1 MKTWIGFCWSMCR
14 TLRRR
19 AMDLQGEQR
28 KLKAILDEITAP
40 PWPVAV
46 LIRVLAEAEGPRARA
61 AIGPNR
67 RVVRFGDGLKP
78 DDFIWGRGA
87 LARDRNVIMAGAP
100 AETPRC
106 GELAVFERY
115 VTDGRLV
122 IRCHDEELV
131 VEAGAAL
138 SDCKLESGDSVRFD
152 RSSWIAYENRA
163 AGPARRFVFRD
174 VPDISPEMFG
184 GQRVAV
190 QRMLTTLTVVLHSPE
205 LATLYQ
211 LNRQASILLSGPPG
225 CGKTLLS
232 QIALAGVQRRKR
244 LRCVFGVVKPA
255 EWESPYVGETQQ
267 NIRRCFRNLCEA
279 AGNAPAVLFIDEV
292 ESIGRIRGGM
302 TGHHSDKFLVVLLAK
317 ARALPSACCGIA
329 LISATNRKDL
339 IDPGPPA
346 NASRTLRSQSRVPI
360 CRGPGPYSVYICP
373 PRFR

>member
-1 MKTWIGFCWSMCR
+1 MRAVLSSHEDLDRFLLEQCA
-14 TLRRR
+14 TLRR
-19 AMDLQGEQR
+19 ALMDLQGEQR

-46 LIRVLAEAEGPRARA
+46 LIRVLAEAEGPRALV

-78 DDFIWGRGA
+78 DDFHPGEEVL
-87 LARDRNVIMAGAP
+87 LARDLNVIMAGAP

-152 RSSWIAYENRA
+152 RSSWIAYEKIERPA
-163 AGPARRFVFRD
+163 ARRFVFRD

-190 QRMLTTLTVVLHSPE
+190 QRMLTTLTVALHSPE

-232 QIALAGVQRRKR
+232 QIALAGVQRRSGR
-244 LRCVFGVVKPA
+244 RCVFGVVKPA
-255 EWESPYVGETQQ
+255 DGNPRTSAKRSRTFGGVSGTCARRPATP
-267 NIRRCFRNLCEA
+267 RRCCLSTRWN
-279 AGNAPAVLFIDEV
+279 
-292 ESIGRIRGGM
+292 
-302 TGHHSDKFLVVLLAK
+302 
-317 ARALPSACCGIA
+317 PSAG
-329 LISATNRKDL
+329 SA
-339 IDPGPPA
+339 A
-346 NASRTLRSQSRVPI
+346 A
-360 CRGPGPYSVYICP
+360 
-373 PRFR
+373 